1 MDIRIINLEQGLP
14 FVAQAIDRL
23 HVAIQNMKSNGEKHA
38 VIIHGYGKMTHGG
51 GKIKEATRKE
61 LKEMLSYREISKVAF
76 GEKFSIFDS
85 FGSSLC
91 GKYSNL
97 RQYATGRNIGIVVIE
112 LN

>member
-14 FVAQAIDRL
+14 FVAEAMDRL
-23 HVAIQNMKSNGEKHA
+23 HGAISRMKANGEKHA

-51 GKIKEATRKE
+51 GKIKEAARRE
-61 LKEMLSYREISKVAF
+61 LKEMISYGEIKKVAF

-91 GKYSNL
+91 GTYSNL

-112 LN
+112 L